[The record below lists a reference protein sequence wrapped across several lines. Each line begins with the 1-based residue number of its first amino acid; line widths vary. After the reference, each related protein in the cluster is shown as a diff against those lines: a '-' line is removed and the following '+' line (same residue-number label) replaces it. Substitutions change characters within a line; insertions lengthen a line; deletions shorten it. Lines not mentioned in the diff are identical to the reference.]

1 MTQVELDSLDRGD
14 IITHLNG
21 NSYIVLQR
29 HGKRLTAI
37 REIDV
42 SNPGEWEL
50 FSRNPRKKE
59 RKSTTEPPPATP
71 GRE

>member
-1 MTQVELDSLDRGD
+1 MTQAELDLLNRGD

-21 NSYIVLQR
+21 DSYIVLQR

-37 REIDV
+37 REINV
-42 SNPGEWEL
+42 SNPSEWEL
-50 FSRNPRKKE
+50 FSRNPRRKE
-59 RKSTTEPPPATP
+59 RRSTVEPPPATP

>member
-1 MTQVELDSLDRGD
+1 MTQAELDLLDRGD
-14 IITHLNG
+14 IITHIHYG
-21 NSYIVLQR
+21 QSYIVLQR

-42 SNPGEWEL
+42 SNPSEWEL

-59 RKSTTEPPPATP
+59 CNRLPSHHP
-71 GRE
+71 